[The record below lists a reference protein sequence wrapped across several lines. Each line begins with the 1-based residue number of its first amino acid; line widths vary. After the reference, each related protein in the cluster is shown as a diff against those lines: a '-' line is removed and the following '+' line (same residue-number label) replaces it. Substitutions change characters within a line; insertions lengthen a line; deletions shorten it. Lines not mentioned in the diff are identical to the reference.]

1 MKTVGVFINELDMLE
16 NELLRDFAE
25 FCLVRLPEYFFTI
38 PASSTGKYH
47 PSYTL
52 GEGGLVRHTKA
63 AVKIANDLLSLEQ
76 NKHLDSDTILFALL
90 FHDCIKKGS
99 EESKY
104 TVTEHPL
111 LAADFIA
118 RMIDEYEVALG
129 SYDDAVE
136 DLRLTVETIKRLI
149 RSHMGQWNFDYK
161 TKREIMPK
169 PVKED
174 EKFVHLCD
182 YLASRKYIICGVD

>member
-63 AVKIANDLLSLEQ
+63 AVKIANDLLNLEQ
-76 NKHLDSDTILFALL
+76 NKELAEYRDEIIFALI
-90 FHDCIKKGS
+90 FHDSIKKGNAN
-99 EESKY
+99 SKY
-104 TVTEHPL
+104 TVTEHPI
-111 LAADFIA
+111 LAVDFIEDCMKDYNLVMDA
-118 RMIDEYEVALG
+118 GEGLSFIDSVK
-129 SYDDAVE
+129 
-136 DLRLTVETIKRLI
+136 RIQRLI
-149 RSHMGQWNFDYK
+149 KSHMGQWNSDYR
-161 TKREIMPK
+161 TKKEILPK
-169 PVKED
+169 PSSEV
-174 EKFVHLCD
+174 EKFVHTCD
-182 YLASRKYIICGVD
+182 YLASRKYLTCEVE